1 MKKIKSKLDM
11 TPPKVLRENVFAK
24 LEEEKKSTPLFIG
37 GMTTSFLAI
46 FIVIFLQWQKQSM
59 PLLEEGVAEVI
70 EMQVV
75 LENQELFAEFDAQD
89 LDEEEWE
96 ILTGGQ
102 I

>member
-1 MKKIKSKLDM
+1 MKKLKDKLDM
-11 TPPKVLRENVFAK
+11 TPPKALRENVFAK
-24 LEEEKKSTPLFIG
+24 LEAEKKTSPLFLG
-37 GMTTSFLAI
+37 GMTTSFIAI
-46 FIVIFLQWQKQSM
+46 LLVVFLQWQKQSM

-75 LENQELFAEFDAQD
+75 LESQELFAEFDAQE
-89 LDEEEWE
+89 LDDEEWE